1 MIDLIISKDELVQMF
16 INETIK
22 DTNNGW
28 LYEDSQY
35 INIAAIHEK
44 DPKYIYDVA
53 NAQFYKLT
61 SIDSKNVEI

>member
-1 MIDLIISKDELVQMF
+1 MLDLIISKDELVHMF

-28 LYEDSQY
+28 LYEDKQY
-35 INIAAIHEK
+35 INIVAIHKK

-53 NAQFYKLT
+53 NAEFYKLT
-61 SIDSKNVEI
+61 SIDSSNVEI

>member
-1 MIDLIISKDELVQMF
+1 MLDLVISKDELVQMF

-28 LYEDSQY
+28 LYQDKQY

-53 NAQFYKLT
+53 NAEFYKLT
-61 SIDSKNVEI
+61 SIDNTTVEI

>member
-1 MIDLIISKDELVQMF
+1 MLDLVISKDELVQMF

>member
-1 MIDLIISKDELVQMF
+1 MVDLIISKDELIEMF

-28 LYEDSQY
+28 LYKEERY

-44 DPKYIYDVA
+44 DPKYIYDVT
-53 NAQFYKLT
+53 NAEFYKIT
-61 SIDSKNVEI
+61 SIENKLI

>member
-1 MIDLIISKDELVQMF
+1 MVDLIISKDELIEMF

-28 LYEDSQY
+28 IYNESER

-44 DPKYIYDVA
+44 DPKYIYDIA
-53 NAQFYKLT
+53 NAELYKIT
-61 SIDSKNVEI
+61 SIDNKVI